1 MTFRSSRHFEPVR
14 HHGEVSERV
23 DTVVIGAG
31 IVGLAT
37 AREVLLRDERADVV
51 VVDKEDVVGAHQT
64 GHNSG
69 VIHSG
74 VYYPPGSAKAELCV
88 SGARAMLRFC
98 EDHAIPV
105 RMDGKLIVAVDE
117 AELGPLA
124 ELERRATANGVPDLR
139 RLGPGDIAEVEPH
152 AHGVAALHVPGTA
165 VTDFAAVARALADDV
180 VTRGGR
186 IQLGFPVSSV
196 SGDDEGITVK
206 TDDGRHIGARKGIA
220 CAGLQSDRVA
230 GYPADVRILPF
241 RGSYYAL
248 GPRAAPLVRS
258 MIYPVPDPRFPFLG
272 THFTRHFDDTV
283 SCGPN
288 AILALAREEYS
299 RWSFSAA
306 DTWDSLRF
314 PGSWR
319 LARKH
324 WSTGLRE
331 LADELSKRRSLR
343 SARRYLPDLDEGDL
357 ESGDALGIRAQAVD
371 RGGRL
376 VGDFVLRRTG
386 PLLHVL
392 NAPSPAATASLAI
405 AERIVDRITAAK

>member
-1 MTFRSSRHFEPVR
+1 M
-14 HHGEVSERV
+14 GERV
-23 DTVVIGAG
+23 GTVVVGAG

-37 AREVLLRDERADVV
+37 AREVLLRDARAEVL
-51 VVDKEDVVGAHQT
+51 VVDKEEVVAAHQT
-64 GHNSG
+64 SHNSG
-69 VIHSG
+69 VVHSG
-74 VYYPPGSAKAELCV
+74 VYYAPGSAKAELCV

-98 EDHAIPV
+98 EENRIPV
-105 RMDGKLIVAVDE
+105 RVGGKLIVAVDE
-117 AELGPLA
+117 AELAPLA
-124 ELERRATANGVPDLR
+124 ELERRAAANGVPDLR
-139 RLGPGDIAEVEPH
+139 RLGPAQIAQVEPH

-165 VTDFAAVARALADDV
+165 VTDFAAVARALGDDFV
-180 VTRGGR
+180 ARGGR
-186 IQLGFPVSSV
+186 LELGFPVSSV
-196 SGDDEGITVK
+196 TGDDYGVTVRA
-206 TDDGRHIGARKGIA
+206 DDGRHVRARQGIV
-220 CAGLQSDRVA
+220 CAGLQSDRLA

-248 GPRAAPLVRS
+248 GPRAVPLVRS

-299 RWSFSAA
+299 RWSFSTA
-306 DTWDSLRF
+306 DAWDSLRF

-324 WSTGLRE
+324 WSTGVRE
-331 LADELSKRRSLR
+331 LADEFSKRRSLR
-343 SARRYLPDLDEGDL
+343 QARRYLPDLEMGDL
-357 ESGDALGIRAQAVD
+357 TNDDALGVRAQAVD

-376 VGDFVLRRTG
+376 VSDFVLRRTG

-405 AERIVDRITAAK
+405 AERIVDRISALGVGGAARQG

>member
-1 MTFRSSRHFEPVR
+1 M
-14 HHGEVSERV
+14 GERV
-23 DTVVIGAG
+23 GTVVVGAG

-37 AREVLLRDERADVV
+37 AREVLARDARADVV
-51 VVDKEDVVGAHQT
+51 VVDKEEVVGAHQT
-64 GHNSG
+64 SHNSG
-69 VIHSG
+69 VVHSG
-74 VYYPPGSAKAELCV
+74 VYYAPGSAKAELCV
-88 SGARAMLRFC
+88 SGARSMLRFC
-98 EDHAIPV
+98 EENGIPV
-105 RMDGKLIVAVDE
+105 RVGGKLIVAVDD

-124 ELERRATANGVPDLR
+124 ELERRASANGVPGLR
-139 RLGPGDIAEVEPH
+139 RLSAGQIAEVEPH

-165 VTDFAAVARALADDV
+165 VTDFGAVARALAGEV
-180 VTRGGR
+180 VARGGR

-196 SGDDEGITVK
+196 TGDDQEGVTVK
-206 TDDGRHIGARKGIA
+206 SDDGRSIRARQGIA
-220 CAGLQSDRVA
+220 CAGLQSDRLA

-241 RGSYYAL
+241 RGSHYAL

-331 LADELSKRRSLR
+331 LADELSK
-343 SARRYLPDLDEGDL
+343 
-357 ESGDALGIRAQAVD
+357 
-371 RGGRL
+371 
-376 VGDFVLRRTG
+376 
-386 PLLHVL
+386 
-392 NAPSPAATASLAI
+392 
-405 AERIVDRITAAK
+405 

>member
-1 MTFRSSRHFEPVR
+1 M
-14 HHGEVSERV
+14 
-23 DTVVIGAG
+23 VIGAG

-37 AREVLLRDERADVV
+37 AREVLLRDARADVV
-51 VVDKEDVVGAHQT
+51 VVDKEEVVGAHQT
-64 GHNSG
+64 SHNSG
-69 VIHSG
+69 VVHSG
-74 VYYPPGSAKAELCV
+74 VYYAPGSAKAELCV
-88 SGARAMLRFC
+88 SGARSMLRFC
-98 EDHAIPV
+98 NDHAIPV
-105 RMDGKLIVAVDE
+105 RVDGKLIVAVDE
-117 AELGPLA
+117 GELGPLA
-124 ELERRATANGVPDLR
+124 ELERRASANGVLGLR
-139 RLGPGDIAEVEPH
+139 RLGPAEIAEVEPH
-152 AHGVAALHVPGTA
+152 AQGVAALHVPGTA
-165 VTDFAAVARALADDV
+165 VTDFAAVARALAGDV
-180 VTRGGR
+180 IAPGGR
-186 IQLGFPVSSV
+186 LQLGFPVASLT
-196 SGDDEGITVK
+196 GDGEGITVSSG
-206 TDDGRHIGARKGIA
+206 DGRLIKARKGIA
-220 CAGLQSDRVA
+220 CAGLQSDRLA
-230 GYPADVRILPF
+230 GYPPDIRILPF

-258 MIYPVPDPRFPFLG
+258 MIYPVPDSRFPFLG
-272 THFTRHFDDTV
+272 THFTRHFDYTV

-288 AILALAREEYS
+288 AILALAREVYS
-299 RWSFSAA
+299 RRSFSAA

-343 SARRYLPDLDEGDL
+343 QARRYLPDLEEGDL
-357 ESGDALGIRAQAVD
+357 VNDDALGIRAQAVD

-405 AERIVDRITAAK
+405 AERIVDRISAAP

>member
-1 MTFRSSRHFEPVR
+1 
-14 HHGEVSERV
+14 VSERV
-23 DTVVIGAG
+23 HTVVIGAG

-37 AREVLLRDERADVV
+37 AREILLRDARADVV
-51 VVDKEDVVGAHQT
+51 VVEKEEVVGAHQT
-64 GHNSG
+64 SHNSG
-69 VIHSG
+69 VVHSG
-74 VYYPPGSAKAELCV
+74 VYYAPGSAKAELCV
-88 SGARAMLRFC
+88 SGARAMLQFC

-105 RMDGKLIVAVDE
+105 RVGGKLIVAVDD

-124 ELERRATANGVPDLR
+124 ELERRASANGVPHLR
-139 RLGPGDIAEVEPH
+139 RLRAGEIAEVEPH
-152 AHGVAALHVPGTA
+152 ARGVAALHAPGTA
-165 VTDFAAVARALADDV
+165 VTDFGAVARALADEV
-180 VTRGGR
+180 VARGGR
-186 IQLGFPVSSV
+186 LQLGFPVSSV
-196 SGDDEGITVK
+196 TGHDEGVTVK
-206 TDDGRHIGARKGIA
+206 THDGRRIEARKGVA
-220 CAGLQSDRVA
+220 CAGLQADRLA
-230 GYPADVRILPF
+230 GYPEDVRILPF

-248 GPRAAPLVRS
+248 GSRAAALVRS

-324 WSTGLRE
+324 WSTGMRE

-343 SARRYLPDLDEGDL
+343 SARRYLPDLTDRDL
-357 ESGDALGIRAQAVD
+357 VNDDALGIRAQAVD
-371 RGGRL
+371 RGGHL

-386 PLLHVL
+386 PLLHLL

-405 AERIVDRITAAK
+405 AERIVDRIIASK

>member
-1 MTFRSSRHFEPVR
+1 
-14 HHGEVSERV
+14 VSDGV
-23 DTVVIGAG
+23 DTVVVGAG

-37 AREVLLRDERADVV
+37 AREVLLRDTRADVV
-51 VVDKEDVVGAHQT
+51 VVDKEKVVGAHQT
-64 GHNSG
+64 SHNSG
-69 VIHSG
+69 VVHSG
-74 VYYPPGSAKAELCV
+74 VYYAPGSAKAELCV
-88 SGARAMLRFC
+88 SGARSMLRFC
-98 EDHAIPV
+98 EDHGIPV
-105 RMDGKLIVAVDE
+105 RVAGKLIVAVDE

-124 ELERRATANGVPDLR
+124 ELERRAKANGVPDLR
-139 RLGPGDIAEVEPH
+139 RLGPAEIADVEPH
-152 AHGVAALHVPGTA
+152 ARGAAALHVPGTA
-165 VTDFAAVARALADDV
+165 VTDFGAVARALADDV
-180 VTRGGR
+180 IARGGR
-186 IQLGFPVSSV
+186 LQLDFPVSSLI
-196 SGDDEGITVK
+196 GDDTGVTVR
-206 TDDGRHIGARKGIA
+206 TDDDRAIRARKGIA
-220 CAGLQSDRVA
+220 CAGLQSDRLA
-230 GYPADVRILPF
+230 GNPADVRILPF

-319 LARKH
+319 MARKH

-343 SARRYLPDLDEGDL
+343 QARRYLPDLEEGDL
-357 ESGDALGIRAQAVD
+357 TNDDNLGIRAQAVD
-371 RGGRL
+371 RGGNL
-376 VGDFVLRRTG
+376 LGDFVLRRTG

-405 AERIVDRITAAK
+405 AERIVDRMSAPA

>member
-1 MTFRSSRHFEPVR
+1 
-14 HHGEVSERV
+14 VSASV
-23 DTVVIGAG
+23 HTVVVGAG

-37 AREVLLRDERADVV
+37 AREVLLRDPSADVV
-51 VVDKEDVVGAHQT
+51 VVDKEDAVGAHQT
-64 GHNSG
+64 SHNSG

-98 EDHAIPV
+98 EEHGIPV
-105 RMDGKLIVAVDE
+105 RVDGKLIVAIDE
-117 AELGPLA
+117 TELGPLA
-124 ELERRATANGVPDLR
+124 ELERRASANGVPELR
-139 RLGPGDIAEVEPH
+139 RLGPAEITDVEPH

-165 VTDFAAVARALADDV
+165 VTDFGAVARALADDV
-180 VTRGGR
+180 VSRGA
-186 IQLGFPVSSV
+186 QLQFGFPVSSITGDDAGV
-196 SGDDEGITVK
+196 TVRSGD
-206 TDDGRHIGARKGIA
+206 GRVIEAKRGIA
-220 CAGLQSDRVA
+220 CAGLQSDRLA

-241 RGSYYAL
+241 RGSYYGL

-272 THFTRHFDDTV
+272 THFTRHVDDTV

-314 PGSWR
+314 AGSWR
-319 LARKH
+319 LARRH
-324 WSTGLRE
+324 WSTGVRE
-331 LADELSKRRSLR
+331 LADELSKRRALR
-343 SARRYLPDLDEGDL
+343 QARRYLPDLGEGDL
-357 ESGDALGIRAQAVD
+357 ENGDALGIRAQAVD
-371 RGGRL
+371 RGGNL
-376 VGDFVLRRTG
+376 LGDFVLRRTG

-405 AERIVDRITAAK
+405 AERIVDRISTPG

>member
-1 MTFRSSRHFEPVR
+1 MVDV
-14 HHGEVSERV
+14 GERV
-23 DTVVIGAG
+23 GTVVVGAG

-37 AREVLLRDERADVV
+37 AREILVRDARADVV
-51 VVDKEDVVGAHQT
+51 VVDKEEVVGAHQT
-64 GHNSG
+64 SHNSG

-98 EDHAIPV
+98 EDHSILV
-105 RMDGKLIVAVDE
+105 RVEGKLIVAVDE

-124 ELERRATANGVPDLR
+124 ELERRASANGVPGLR
-139 RLGPGDIAEVEPH
+139 RLSAGQIAEVEPH

-165 VTDFAAVARALADDV
+165 VTDFAAVARALGDDLV
-180 VTRGGR
+180 ARGGR
-186 IQLGFPVSSV
+186 LQLGLPVSSIT
-196 SGDDEGITVK
+196 GDDDGVRVRTDCGLVIEARQGIV
-206 TDDGRHIGARKGIA
+206 
-220 CAGLQSDRVA
+220 CAGLQSDRLA
-230 GYPADVRILPF
+230 GYPADLRILPF

-299 RWSFSAA
+299 RWSFSTA

-343 SARRYLPDLDEGDL
+343 SARRYLSDLEEGDL
-357 ESGDALGIRAQAVD
+357 ENDDALGIRAQAVD
-371 RGGRL
+371 REGRL
-376 VGDFVLRRTG
+376 VNDFVLRRTG

-405 AERIVDRITAAK
+405 AERIVDRIS